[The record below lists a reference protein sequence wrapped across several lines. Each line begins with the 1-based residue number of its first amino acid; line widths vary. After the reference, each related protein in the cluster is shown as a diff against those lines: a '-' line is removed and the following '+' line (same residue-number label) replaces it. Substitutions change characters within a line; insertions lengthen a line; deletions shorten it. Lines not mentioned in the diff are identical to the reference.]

1 MANAVLILVDL
12 SAASDTTDQ
21 FFLLETC
28 LIWYQEARLPSQFLQ
43 LVLSPHLTLLMLE
56 GPKVQSLDFCPLLA
70 MLTDLIQSHGYKYH
84 LYKYIIFPNVCS
96 SLDRS
101 PVFLQLCTFHNQI

>member
-12 SAASDTTDQ
+12 SAASDTTDH

-70 MLTDLIQSHGYKYH
+70 MLTDLVISFSRMATNTIYINA
-84 LYKYIIFPNVCS
+84 LYSQMCA
-96 SLDRS
+96 LA
-101 PVFLQLCTFHNQI
+101 

>member
-12 SAASDTTDQ
+12 SAASDTTDH

-43 LVLSPHLTLLMLE
+43 LVLPPHLTLLMLE
-56 GPKVQSLDFCPLLA
+56 GPKVQSLDFCSLLA
-70 MLTDLIQSHGYKYH
+70 MLTDLVISFSRMATNTIYINT
-84 LYKYIIFPNVCS
+84 LYSQMCA
-96 SLDRS
+96 LA
-101 PVFLQLCTFHNQI
+101 